1 MKTLYIFNPE
11 SDMALA
17 SGSPYYMTPER
28 IKRMAMDL
36 CTLPAW
42 YADRRDSVLLTKNT
56 QVEWMLEK
64 SPVRPD
70 CRYQLVVR
78 PDSKKVS
85 PWGWNSALVHR
96 LKMQG
101 MLADYLLSS
110 EEVEKV
116 RQLSSRRSAVELL
129 PLLRFPGTI
138 GESVILS
145 SVEEVRTF
153 VANYSHVLLKE
164 PWSGSGRGL
173 QSVEENLSVSME
185 GWVRR
190 VIVTQGFVV
199 GEPYYYNKKVD
210 FAMEFWV
217 TDEEVAFG
225 GYSVFETDA
234 RGLYKGNVLCSDDAL
249 ESFLSGYVSLDL
261 LHSVRRH
268 LQMLLKKRVC
278 GIYTGCVG
286 VDMMI
291 CLSPQGN
298 YVLHPC
304 VEVNLRMNMGM
315 VSRVFFDRYVC
326 PDASGRFVIEY
337 FNVPGGVYADYTE
350 RSRQNPLVME
360 NGRIRRGYL
369 SLTPV
374 EADTLFQAYVEIGL

>member
-36 CTLPAW
+36 CALPAW
-42 YADRRDSVLLTKNT
+42 YADRGDTILLAKNS
-56 QVEWMLEK
+56 QVEWMVEE

-70 CRYQLVVR
+70 CKYQLAIC
-78 PDSKKVS
+78 PDCDKVS
-85 PWGWNSALVHR
+85 PWGWNASIVHR
-96 LKMQG
+96 LKLQG
-101 MLADYLLSS
+101 MSADKLLSS
-110 EEVEKV
+110 EEIEKI
-116 RQLSSRRSAVELL
+116 RHLSSRRTAVELL

-145 SVEEVRTF
+145 SVEEVKVF
-153 VANYSHVLLKE
+153 VATHPRVLLKE

-173 QSVEENLSVSME
+173 QSVEGSLSVSME

-190 VIVTQGFVV
+190 VIVSQGFVV
-199 GEPYYYNKKVD
+199 GEPYYNKRVD
-210 FAMEFWV
+210 FAMEFWA
-217 TDEEVAFG
+217 TDEEVTFG
-225 GYSVFETDA
+225 GYSVFETDV
-234 RGLYKGNVLCSDDAL
+234 RGLYKGNMLRSDEAL
-249 ESFLSGYVSLDL
+249 ESILSGFVSLDL
-261 LHSVRRH
+261 LHAVRSA
-268 LQMLLKKRVC
+268 LLSLLKVRVC
-278 GIYTGCVG
+278 GHYAGCLG

-291 CLSPQGN
+291 CLSARGD

-315 VSRVFFDRYVC
+315 VARVFFDRYVC

-337 FNVPGGVYADYTE
+337 FNVPGDAYADCMA
-350 RSRQNPLVME
+350 RRCQHPLVVE
-360 NGRIRRGYL
+360 SGRIRNGYL

-374 EADTLFQAYVEIGL
+374 DQDTKFQAYVEIGV